1 MTMTKEQ
8 FNREIAYNTALTIAR
23 SLLTKG
29 LINNKDYRKIDTK
42 LKKKYRPIIG
52 TLSL

>member
-8 FNREIAYNTALTIAR
+8 FEREISYGKAMALAR

-29 LINNKDYRKIDTK
+29 LITDKDYRKIDTK
-42 LKKKYRPIIG
+42 FKKKYRPIIG
-52 TLSL
+52 GLSA

>member
-8 FNREIAYNTALTIAR
+8 FNREIAYSVALTIAR

-29 LINNKDYRKIDTK
+29 LINNKDYRTIDTI
-42 LKKKYRPIIG
+42 LRRN
-52 TLSL
+52 TAL